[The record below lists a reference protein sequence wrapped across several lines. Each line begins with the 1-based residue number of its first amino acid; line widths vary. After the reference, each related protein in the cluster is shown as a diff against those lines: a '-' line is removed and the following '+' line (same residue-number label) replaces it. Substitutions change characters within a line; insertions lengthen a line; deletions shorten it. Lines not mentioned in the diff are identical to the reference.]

1 MRLCKF
7 YRYLIYRLSNFST
20 DTPTINV
27 VLVLTL
33 VHFCQLITLL
43 LVVDICVF
51 DRMLSNLL
59 YSLNNFYIFFP
70 CFVILNYM
78 LFYNKEKWLDYN
90 KEFINETK
98 KQAKIGLLFVLLY
111 LLGSAAMINVIVLLV

>member
-20 DTPTINV
+20 DTPAINV

-59 YSLNNFYIFFP
+59 YSLNYFYIFFP
-70 CFVILNYM
+70 CFVILNYI

-98 KQAKIGLLFVLLY
+98 KQAKVGLLFVLLY
-111 LLGSAAMINVIVLLV
+111 LLGSAAMINVIALLV